1 MTANEY
7 LNDLGKNT
15 MVEHLGI
22 EITHADEKHVEG
34 KMPVDHRT
42 HQPMGLLHGGA
53 SAAFA
58 ETLGSYGANM
68 IVHAHNKIAVGL
80 TLNINHVKSVRTG
93 WVFGKADLVHKGLTT
108 QVWEIKIYN
117 ETNELIADSSLTLAI
132 INRR

>member
-1 MTANEY
+1 MNPIETIN
-7 LNDLGKNT
+7 NFSQNT

-22 EITHADEKHVEG
+22 IITEVSDKHISG

-58 ETLGSYGANM
+58 ETLASYGANM
-68 IVHAHNKIAVGL
+68 LVMPLNKTAVGQNL
-80 TLNINHVKSVRTG
+80 HINHIKSVRTG
-93 WVFGKADLVHKGLTT
+93 WVFGKAELIHRGVTS
-108 QVWEIKIYN
+108 QVWEIKIFN
-117 ETNELIADSSLTLAI
+117 ENNDLVADSSLTLAI